1 MREKELISEAVSGE
15 ITVGFELEVVVP
27 GAKPVGSQLSD
38 IEPGTLEEIHP
49 NIQRIVDKYGLGR
62 MNELSVAA
70 DKDDSD
76 THFGAEF
83 DIGLVKDE
91 NGAKARLIA
100 TPPNFQL
107 VAKIIKEFFDAGAY
121 TNSSCGFHVHFGLGQ
136 LEKTSKMDATWFV
149 IYFLDSG
156 LWNKYSIYKGINQY
170 DDKEYASLN
179 NLRESVEQFKGS
191 LEYIT
196 AKENKLEYAYDQTV
210 NSLAR
215 EVFDKYNV
223 LHPHHQGTLE
233 WRGLRGVFDN
243 MTGMVGNYNLIVDY
257 LKFVY
262 KFARDLGQAQTKI
275 LDYDV
280 SGITL
285 RDLKRFY
292 FENKQK
298 QKGSISN
305 VAQLFLKNFN
315 PIMPTEEFNETRAEF
330 TKHLSFRN
338 DTINTT
344 QFDNENYLYNL
355 NNQMVFG
362 AQALQPFVGRQ
373 AWGTPESRMNVKL
386 RHSDRPGL
394 EIDLYDMTY
403 DDQTFEIMPEHWNE
417 LVNKFG
423 WSMWNCV
430 FETCQFLFKD
440 PKLYKFKMTDL
451 FLDAMYTDC
460 VAVFKTMEEADY
472 AKRNWTE
479 FHKHDPEEIQ
489 FMSIEQP

>member
-1 MREKELISEAVSGE
+1 
-15 ITVGFELEVVVP
+15 
-27 GAKPVGSQLSD
+27 
-38 IEPGTLEEIHP
+38 
-49 NIQRIVDKYGLGR
+49 
-62 MNELSVAA
+62 
-70 DKDDSD
+70 
-76 THFGAEF
+76 
-83 DIGLVKDE
+83 
-91 NGAKARLIA
+91 
-100 TPPNFQL
+100 
-107 VAKIIKEFFDAGAY
+107 
-121 TNSSCGFHVHFGLGQ
+121 
-136 LEKTSKMDATWFV
+136 
-149 IYFLDSG
+149 
-156 LWNKYSIYKGINQY
+156 
-170 DDKEYASLN
+170 
-179 NLRESVEQFKGS
+179 
-191 LEYIT
+191 
-196 AKENKLEYAYDQTV
+196 
-210 NSLAR
+210 
-215 EVFDKYNV
+215 VFD
-223 LHPHHQGTLE
+223 
-233 WRGLRGVFDN
+233 D

-275 LDYDV
+275 FDYDV

-305 VAQLFLKNFN
+305 VAQLFLKNFK
-315 PIMPTEEFNETRAEF
+315 PIIPTEEFNETRAEF
-330 TKHLSFRN
+330 TKHLSFKN

-344 QFDNENYLYNL
+344 QFDDENYLYNL
-355 NNQMVFG
+355 NSQMVFG

-373 AWGTPESRMNVKL
+373 AWGTPDSRMNVTL

-403 DDQTFEIMPEHWNE
+403 DDQTFEIEPIHWNE
-417 LVNKFG
+417 LVTKFG